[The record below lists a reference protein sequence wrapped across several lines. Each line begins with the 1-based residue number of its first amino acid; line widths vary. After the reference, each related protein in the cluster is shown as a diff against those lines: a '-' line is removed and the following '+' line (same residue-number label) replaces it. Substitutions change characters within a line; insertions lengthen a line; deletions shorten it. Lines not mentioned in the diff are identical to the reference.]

1 MGITFT
7 ETQRQV
13 IEKRGC
19 NLLVSAAAGSGKTA
33 VLVERI
39 VEMVCGG
46 ENPVDIDRLLVVTFT
61 NAAAAQMRERV
72 SRALNDRLARD
83 PANEHLQRQTTLLY
97 NAQIT
102 TIDSFCLFVLRN
114 QFHTIGLDPG
124 FRIAEEGEL
133 RLLRADVLAAVIE
146 EAYGKEDPA
155 FLHCMEYFSVGSRD
169 EAVEKEVLKL
179 YDFAMS
185 MPFPEEWLTG
195 RKEDY
200 RLPAAEE
207 LGRYQETAALDETE
221 EREGAVCDPLG
232 LPWAALFMEHVR
244 FVLKGC
250 ADRLEEA
257 LRLCGEPDG
266 PYFYGELLEKERE
279 LIERLLRLCG
289 GAEKGDG
296 TGGETADTGSAAG
309 GGTTDAERAAGGG
322 TADAARAAGTDYDG
336 LCGAFAAVVFGRLPS
351 KRDATVQT
359 AKREAAKAL
368 RDSVKEAVSDLRT
381 QFFTGS
387 AGQVCRQM
395 ESCQAAVSSLVDLT
409 LAFKAAFDEA
419 KREKNILDFDDIE
432 HFALQ
437 ALLRREGDGYA
448 PTETALAYRSRFHE
462 ILIDEYQDSN
472 MVQEYLLS
480 CISGESEGR
489 YNRFM
494 VGDVKQSIY
503 KFRLAR
509 PELFLE
515 KQEAYGGAEENTQ
528 RIDLHQNFRSRR
540 EVIDSVNA
548 VFARIMGKEM
558 GGIVYDEKAALHPGA
573 VYPQR
578 EGDFSEDVSNITQL
592 LLFQEE
598 KPAAEAFAKGE
609 PEKQAAFARQA
620 AGPGAASGR
629 QAAEDGKA
637 QAALSVKEQEAYGV
651 AAQIKTLL
659 REFQVTDKETGALRR
674 ASYRDMVILLRT
686 LSGWDEVFKRVL
698 EEEGIPVHVT
708 SRTGYFAAAEVQE
721 LLHFLRILD
730 NPLQDIPLYG
740 VLHTYLGG
748 FSEEEIALVRAACPK
763 KKYLYDAL
771 TACAGGEMTGGVS
784 GNQPDTDRAETGQT
798 AMGQAYTEQ
807 AAIEQTDA
815 GQTVIGQAYTEQTAI
830 EQTDAGQTATEQAVN
845 RQDALVGKDLQ
856 DKITGFLDKITEYRE
871 MSVYLPVHELLQ
883 IILRETGYLH
893 YVAARP
899 EGGRRRANVEM
910 LLVKAADYEKTSYF
924 GLYHFLRYMEQL
936 EKYEVD
942 YGEAAMQDEN
952 ADVVRIMSIHKSKGL
967 EFPVCFVSGLAAGFR
982 KKEGSGILAVD
993 VDAGIGVDY
1002 VDPERRV
1009 KGKNLRKNAIALKLR
1024 RDSLAEE
1031 LRILY
1036 VAMTRAEEKLIL
1048 TGVVKNPEKTA
1059 AALLPLRRRKH
1070 TLLSY
1075 DVLLGQD
1082 SFLSLLL
1089 SALSGS
1095 RCLDGFYEACGMESA
1110 PDAPEYATD
1119 MAFAVKLTGWDHVV
1133 EKKIEETVLGIEA
1146 KKKLLFADFA
1156 EAVNENLMTELS
1168 RRFSYAYP
1176 HGNLRDLY
1184 TKTTVSEL
1192 KMAGMQE
1199 TDEAAARLFEEKPA
1213 VPYLPKFLR
1222 ADESVSGSMRGSAF
1236 HKVMELFDFCEL
1248 TDEVSA
1254 NRQTTEALLKEQM
1267 ARMLQTGRL
1276 SEGYYEAVSVPKLVD
1291 FLTGRAA
1298 SRMARAARAGK
1309 LFKEQ
1314 PFVMGIPASRLGS
1327 GFPAEETV
1335 LIQGII
1341 DVFFEEEDGLVV
1353 LDYKTDAVSAAA
1365 ELVKRYQVQL
1375 TYYSE
1380 ALAQIY
1386 GYEAGEGGKT
1396 VKERLIYSFKL
1407 GEEISL

>member
-7 ETQRQV
+7 DTQRKV
-13 IEKRGC
+13 IETRGC
-19 NLLVSAAAGSGKTA
+19 NLLISAAAGSGKTA

-39 VEMVCGG
+39 VEMVCDG

-72 SRALNDRLARD
+72 SRALNDRLARE
-83 PANEHLQRQTTLLY
+83 PENEHLQRQTTLLY

-133 RLLRADVLAAVIE
+133 KLLRADVLADVIE

-185 MPFPEEWLTG
+185 MPFPEEWLVERKGDYLLGAAKEQDQTEVETG
-195 RKEDY
+195 QNRGTDSG
-200 RLPAAEE
+200 EE
-207 LGRYQETAALDETE
+207 PGD
-221 EREGAVCDPLG
+221 G
-232 LPWAALFMEHVR
+232 LPDVEGCDLLELPWTSLFVEHTRYALQ
-244 FVLKGC
+244 GC
-250 ADRLEEA
+250 MDKLEAA
-257 LRLCGEPDG
+257 LRLCEEPDG
-266 PYFYGELLEKERE
+266 PYFYGTLLEKEYDMME
-279 LIERLLRLCG
+279 NLLRLCG
-289 GAEKGDG
+289 GRDVKEETGDMKAVDAVPGSSEKESCSEGMAG
-296 TGGETADTGSAAG
+296 SPQMGAGEQ
-309 GGTTDAERAAGGG
+309 G
-322 TADAARAAGTDYDG
+322 TADRGRRNAVQGDTPDYDA
-336 LCGAFAAVVFGRLPS
+336 LCSAFGAVVFDRLPS
-351 KRDATVQT
+351 KRDSSVSQT
-359 AKREAAKAL
+359 KREAAKSL
-368 RDSVKEAVSDLRT
+368 RDSVKETLSELRT
-381 QFFTGS
+381 QFFGGS
-387 AGQVCRQM
+387 AEQVCRQM
-395 ESCQAAVSSLVDLT
+395 KGCQAAVAALADLT

-432 HFALQ
+432 HFALRI
-437 ALLRREGDGYA
+437 LLRREGDGYV
-448 PTETALAYRSRFHE
+448 PTETALAYRDRFHE

-480 CISGESEGR
+480 CISGESVGR

-515 KQEAYGGAEENTQ
+515 KQEAYGRGEENAQ
-528 RIDLHQNFRSRR
+528 RIDLHQNFRSRSQ
-540 EVIDSVNA
+540 VIDSVNA

-558 GGIVYDEKAALHPGA
+558 GGIVYDEKAALHAGA
-573 VYPQR
+573 SYPER
-578 EGDFSEDVSNITQL
+578 EEALSEDTSNVTQI

-598 KPAAEAFAKGE
+598 KVTVESFAGAGNAKPE
-609 PEKQAAFARQA
+609 PVS
-620 AGPGAASGR
+620 GADA
-629 QAAEDGKA
+629 QETEEGKA
-637 QAALSVKEQEAYGV
+637 PAELSVREQEAYGV
-651 AAQIKTLL
+651 AAQIRLLL
-659 REFQVTDKETGALRR
+659 RAFQVTDKETGTLRR
-674 ASYRDMVILLRT
+674 ASYRDIVILLRT

-708 SRTGYFAAAEVQE
+708 SRTGYFAASEVQE
-721 LLHFLRILD
+721 LLHFLRVLD

-740 VLHTYLGG
+740 VLHSYLGG
-748 FSEEEIALVRAACPK
+748 FSEEEIARVRAVFPK
-763 KKYLYDAL
+763 KKYLF
-771 TACAGGEMTGGVS
+771 
-784 GNQPDTDRAETGQT
+784 
-798 AMGQAYTEQ
+798 
-807 AAIEQTDA
+807 
-815 GQTVIGQAYTEQTAI
+815 
-830 EQTDAGQTATEQAVN
+830 
-845 RQDALVGKDLQ
+845 DALVACSGQEMTDIVNKTAPGTEQEGGEEAAGTGRVPDEEQVSGEEGEDPGPQRISEALRE
-856 DKITGFLDKITEYRE
+856 KIAGFLDKIAAYRN
-871 MSVYLPVHELLQ
+871 MSVYLSVHELLQ
-883 IILRETGYLH
+883 VILRETGYLH
-893 YVAARP
+893 NVAARP
-899 EGGRRRANVEM
+899 EGSRRHANVEM
-910 LLVKAADYEKTSYF
+910 LLVKAADYEKTSYS

-967 EFPVCFVSGLAAGFR
+967 EFPICFVSGLAAGFR
-982 KKEGSGILAVD
+982 KREGSGILAVD

-1002 VDPERRV
+1002 IDPKRRV

-1048 TGVVKNPEKTA
+1048 TGLVKNPEKTA
-1059 AALLPLRRRKH
+1059 SALLPLRRRKH
-1070 TLLSY
+1070 SLLSY
-1075 DVLLGQD
+1075 DVLLGQE

-1095 RCLDGFYEACGMESA
+1095 RCLDSFYEACGMESD
-1110 PDAPEYATD
+1110 PDVPEYDAD
-1119 MAFAVKLTGWDHVV
+1119 MPFAVKLTGWDHVV
-1133 EKKIEETVLGIEA
+1133 EKKIEETVLGMEA
-1146 KKKLLFADFA
+1146 KKKLLFADSA
-1156 EAVNENLMTELS
+1156 EAVDENLMAQLS
-1168 RRFSYAYP
+1168 RRFSYEYP

-1199 TDEAAARLFEEKPA
+1199 TDEAAAQLFEEKPV

-1222 ADESVSGSMRGSAF
+1222 TEEAVSGTMRGSAF
-1236 HKVMELFDFCEL
+1236 HKVMELFDFREL
-1248 TDEVSA
+1248 TDEMNA
-1254 NRQTTEALLKEQM
+1254 DRQAAEQLLRKQM
-1267 ARMLQTGRL
+1267 ERMLQTGRL
-1276 SEGYYEAVSVPKLVD
+1276 QQGYYEAVSVPKLVD
-1291 FLTGRAA
+1291 FLTCRAA
-1298 SRMARAARAGK
+1298 HRMAEAARAGK

-1314 PFVMGIPASRLGS
+1314 PFVMGLPASRLGKN
-1327 GFPAEETV
+1327 FPAGETV
-1335 LIQGII
+1335 LVQGII
-1341 DVFFEEEDGLVV
+1341 DVFFEEEDGFVV
-1353 LDYKTDAVSAAA
+1353 LDYKTDAVSTPE
-1365 ELVKRYQVQL
+1365 ELVKRYRTQL
-1375 TYYSE
+1375 VYYSE

-1386 GYEAGEGGKT
+1386 GYEPGVSGKP
-1396 VKERLIYSFKL
+1396 VKERILYSFKL
-1407 GEEISL
+1407 GQEITVIGQQDGPTSIRL

>member
-1 MGITFT
+1 MKITFT

-13 IEKRGC
+13 IEIRDC
-19 NLLVSAAAGSGKTA
+19 NLLVAAAAGSGKTA

-39 VEMVCGG
+39 VEMVCDG

-72 SRALNDRLARD
+72 SRALNDRLALD
-83 PANEHLQRQTTLLY
+83 PGNEHLQRQTTLLY

-133 RLLRADVLAAVIE
+133 KLLRADVLADVIE
-146 EAYGKEDPA
+146 DAYAKEDPA

-169 EAVEKEVLKL
+169 DAVEKEALKL

-185 MPFPEEWLTG
+185 MPFPEEWLAE

-200 RLPAAEE
+200 RLDVPGEP
-207 LGRYQETAALDETE
+207 GHVRRTAAFEEADEG
-221 EREGAVCDPLG
+221 RDEGFCDPLR
-232 LPWAALFMEHVR
+232 LPWAALFMDHVR

-257 LRLCGEPDG
+257 VRLCEEPDG
-266 PYFYGELLEKERE
+266 PYFYGELLETERE
-279 LIERLLRLCG
+279 MMERLLRLCG
-289 GAEKGDG
+289 GMEKD
-296 TGGETADTGSAAG
+296 AGSVNAA
-309 GGTTDAERAAGGG
+309 
-322 TADAARAAGTDYDG
+322 DYDS
-336 LCGAFAAVVFGRLPS
+336 LCAAFAAVVFGRLPS
-351 KRDATVQT
+351 KRDASVQT

-368 RDSVKEAVSDLRT
+368 RDSVKEAVSELRA
-381 QFFTGS
+381 QFFGGS

-395 ESCQAAVSSLVDLT
+395 EACQAALAALVDLT
-409 LAFKAAFDEA
+409 LAFKEAFDRA

-437 ALLRREGDGYA
+437 TLLRREGDSYV

-462 ILIDEYQDSN
+462 IMIDEYQDSN
-472 MVQEYLLS
+472 LVQEYLLS

-515 KQEAYGGAEENTQ
+515 KQEVYGSGAENAR

-548 VFARIMGKEM
+548 VFARIMGKEL
-558 GGIVYDEKAALHPGA
+558 GGIAYDEKAALHPGA
-573 VYPQR
+573 SYPGQA
-578 EGDFSEDVSNITQL
+578 EGLSEETSNVTELI
-592 LLFQEE
+592 LFQEE
-598 KPAAEAFAKGE
+598 KKEAEASA
-609 PEKQAAFARQA
+609 
-620 AGPGAASGR
+620 
-629 QAAEDGKA
+629 
-637 QAALSVKEQEAYGV
+637 KEQEAYGV
-651 AAQIKTLL
+651 AARIKELL
-659 REFQVTDKETGALRR
+659 RDFRVTDRETGMLRK
-674 ASYRDMVILLRT
+674 ASFRDIVILLRT

-708 SRTGYFAAAEVQE
+708 SRTGYFAASEVQE

-748 FSEEEIALVRAACPK
+748 FSEDEIALVRAACPK
-763 KKYLYDAL
+763 KRYLYDAL
-771 TACAGGEMTGGVS
+771 TACAGRKMTKEVNEMT
-784 GNQPDTDRAETGQT
+784 PDTDQAESADRAGGEAQAESADRAGGEAQAESAGRAGGETQADCGQQ
-798 AMGQAYTEQ
+798 GISEVLQVKIRKFLEKI
-807 AAIEQTDA
+807 AA
-815 GQTVIGQAYTEQTAI
+815 
-830 EQTDAGQTATEQAVN
+830 
-845 RQDALVGKDLQ
+845 
-856 DKITGFLDKITEYRE
+856 YRE
-871 MSVYLPVHELLQ
+871 MSVYLSVHELLQ
-883 IILRETGYLH
+883 IILRDTGYAH

-1002 VDPERRV
+1002 VDPQRRV
-1009 KGKNLRKNAIALKLR
+1009 KGKNLRKSAVALKLK

-1048 TGVVKNPEKTA
+1048 TGIVKNPEKTA
-1059 AALLPLRRRKH
+1059 ASLLPLRRRRRS
-1070 TLLSY
+1070 LLSY

-1082 SFLSLLL
+1082 SYMTLLL
-1089 SALSGS
+1089 AALSGNQ
-1095 RCLDGFYEACGMESA
+1095 CLDGFYEACGLTPEPAA
-1110 PDAPEYATD
+1110 PDYHSD

-1133 EKKIEETVLGIEA
+1133 EEKIVETVLGMEA
-1146 KKKLLFADFA
+1146 KRRLLLADSA
-1156 EAVNENLMTELS
+1156 KEADEVLMTELS
-1168 RRFSYAYP
+1168 RRFSYEYP

-1192 KMAGMQE
+1192 KMAGMRE
-1199 TDEAAARLFEEKPA
+1199 TDEAAAELFQEKPV
-1213 VPYLPKFLR
+1213 VPYVPRFLR
-1222 ADESVSGSMRGSAF
+1222 SDENVSGSMRGSAF
-1236 HKVMELFDFCEL
+1236 HKVMELFDFQKL
-1248 TDEVSA
+1248 TYEV
-1254 NRQTTEALLKEQM
+1254 NNDRQAAEALLMEQIAWM
-1267 ARMLQTGRL
+1267 RQTGRL
-1276 SEGYYEAVSVPKLVD
+1276 AQGFYEAVSVPKLVD
-1291 FLTGRAA
+1291 FLTGKAA
-1298 SRMARAARAGK
+1298 FRMGEAARAGK
-1309 LFKEQ
+1309 LYKEQ
-1314 PFVMGIPASRLGS
+1314 PFVMGIPASRLGD

-1341 DVFFEEEDGLVV
+1341 DVFFEEEDGFVV

-1375 TYYSE
+1375 SYYSE
-1380 ALAQIY
+1380 ALDQIF
-1386 GYEAGEGGKT
+1386 GYEAGADKKP
-1396 VKERLIYSFKL
+1396 VKERIIYSFKL
-1407 GEEISL
+1407 GEEIWL

>member
-7 ETQRQV
+7 DTQRKV
-13 IEKRGC
+13 IETRGC

-83 PANEHLQRQTTLLY
+83 PGNEHLQRQTTLLY

-133 RLLRADVLAAVIE
+133 KLLRADVLAEVIE
-146 EAYGKEDPA
+146 DAYGKEDPA

-169 EAVEKEVLKL
+169 DAGEKEVLKL

-185 MPFPEEWLTG
+185 MPFPEEWLAA
-195 RKEDY
+195 RKGDYCLGAEGED
-200 RLPAAEE
+200 L
-207 LGRYQETAALDETE
+207 LS
-221 EREGAVCDPLG
+221 
-232 LPWAALFMEHVR
+232 LPWAAFFMEHTR
-244 FVLKGC
+244 FVLQGC
-250 ADRLEEA
+250 AVKLETA
-257 LRLCGEPDG
+257 LRLCEEPDG
-266 PYFYGELLEKERE
+266 PYFYGELLERE
-279 LIERLLRLCG
+279 HNMIENLLRMCG
-289 GAEKGDG
+289 GCEGVEK
-296 TGGETADTGSAAG
+296 ETYDTFCAAFG
-309 GGTTDAERAAGGG
+309 
-322 TADAARAAGTDYDG
+322 
-336 LCGAFAAVVFGRLPS
+336 AVVFERLPS
-351 KRDATVQT
+351 KRDASVSQT
-359 AKREAAKAL
+359 KREAAKSL
-368 RDSVKEAVSDLRT
+368 RDGVKEALSELRT
-381 QFFTGS
+381 QFFGGS

-395 ESCQAAVSSLVDLT
+395 EGCQAAVAALVDLT
-409 LAFKAAFDEA
+409 LAFKAAFDAA
-419 KREKNILDFDDIE
+419 KRDKNMLDFDDIE

-437 ALLRREGDGYA
+437 ILLHREGEGYV
-448 PTETALAYRSRFHE
+448 PTETALAYRDRFHE

-489 YNRFM
+489 HNRFM

-515 KQEAYGGAEENTQ
+515 KQEAYGKGEKNAQ

-558 GGIVYDEKAALHPGA
+558 GGIAYDEKAALHAGA
-573 VYPQR
+573 SYPQR
-578 EGDFSEDVSNITQL
+578 EDGLSEDVSNVTQL
-592 LLFQEE
+592 LLFREE
-598 KPAAEAFAKGE
+598 KAAVESFAGAGNAKAEPAPVSGAGE
-609 PEKQAAFARQA
+609 RT
-620 AGPGAASGR
+620 AGEGR
-629 QAAEDGKA
+629 VT
-637 QAALSVKEQEAYGV
+637 AALSAREQEAYGV
-651 AAQIKTLL
+651 AAQIRALL
-659 REFQVTDKETGALRR
+659 REFQVTDKETGTLRR
-674 ASYRDMVILLRT
+674 ASYRDIVILLRT

-721 LLHFLRILD
+721 LLHFLRVLD

-740 VLHTYLGG
+740 ALHSYLGG

-771 TACAGGEMTGGVS
+771 VSCAGQEEEDLGS
-784 GNQPDTDRAETGQT
+784 QRIC
-798 AMGQAYTEQ
+798 
-807 AAIEQTDA
+807 AALRE
-815 GQTVIGQAYTEQTAI
+815 
-830 EQTDAGQTATEQAVN
+830 
-845 RQDALVGKDLQ
+845 
-856 DKITGFLDKITEYRE
+856 KIAGFLDKIAAYRN
-871 MSVYLPVHELLQ
+871 MSVYLSVHELLQ
-883 IILRETGYLH
+883 VILRETGYLH
-893 YVAARP
+893 NVAARP
-899 EGGRRRANVEM
+899 EGSRRHANVEM

-924 GLYHFLRYMEQL
+924 GLYHFLRYMEQM

-942 YGEAAMQDEN
+942 YGEAGMQDEN

-967 EFPVCFVSGLAAGFR
+967 EFPICFVSGLAAGFR
-982 KKEGSGILAVD
+982 KREGSGVLAVD
-993 VDAGIGVDY
+993 VDAGIGVEF

-1009 KGKNLRKNAIALKLR
+1009 KGKNLRKNTVALKLR

-1036 VAMTRAEEKLIL
+1036 VAMTRAEEKLVL
-1048 TGVVKNPEKTA
+1048 TGLVKNPEKTA
-1059 AALLPLRRRKH
+1059 AALLPLRRRRH
-1070 TLLSY
+1070 SLLSY
-1075 DVLLGQD
+1075 DVLMGQD
-1082 SFLSLLL
+1082 SFLALLL

-1095 RCLDGFYEACGMESA
+1095 RCLDGFYEACGME
-1110 PDAPEYATD
+1110 PDPAVSEYAVD
-1119 MAFAVKLTGWDHVV
+1119 MAFAVKLTGWDHIV
-1133 EKKIEETVLGIEA
+1133 EEKIAETVQGMEA
-1146 KKKLLFADFA
+1146 KKRLLSAASA
-1156 EAVNENLMTELS
+1156 EAVDESLMTELS
-1168 RRFSYAYP
+1168 RRFSYEYP

-1192 KMAGMQE
+1192 KIAGMQE
-1199 TDEAAARLFEEKPA
+1199 TDEAAAKLFEEKPA

-1222 ADESVSGSMRGSAF
+1222 GDETVSGSMRGSAF
-1236 HKVMELFDFCEL
+1236 HKVMELFDFREL
-1248 TDEVSA
+1248 TDKVNA
-1254 NRQTTEALLKEQM
+1254 NRHAAEALLREQM
-1267 ARMLQTGRL
+1267 ERMLRRGRL
-1276 SEGYYEAVSVPKLVD
+1276 QQGYYEAVSVPKLVD
-1291 FLTGRAA
+1291 FLTCSAA
-1298 SRMARAARAGK
+1298 FRMAEAARAGK
-1309 LFKEQ
+1309 LYKEQ
-1314 PFVMGIPASRLGS
+1314 PFVMGLPASRLGDS
-1327 GFPAEETV
+1327 FPAEETV

-1341 DVFFEEEDGLVV
+1341 DVFFEEEDGFVV
-1353 LDYKTDAVSAAA
+1353 LDYKTDAVSKAE

-1375 TYYSE
+1375 AYYSE
-1380 ALAQIY
+1380 ALEQIY
-1386 GYEAGEGGKT
+1386 GYEPGVDGKP

-1407 GEEISL
+1407 GEEILV

>member
-7 ETQRQV
+7 DTQRQV

-61 NAAAAQMRERV
+61 NAAAAQLRERV
-72 SRALNDRLARD
+72 SRALNDRLARE

-133 RLLRADVLAAVIE
+133 RLLRADVLAAVVE
-146 EAYGKEDPA
+146 DAYGKGDPA
-155 FLHCMEYFSVGSRD
+155 FLHCMEFFNVGSRD
-169 EAVEKEVLKL
+169 EAVEKETLKL

-185 MPFPEEWLTG
+185 MPFPEEWLAD
-195 RKEDY
+195 RKHDY
-200 RLPAAEE
+200 RV
-207 LGRYQETAALDETE
+207 DF
-221 EREGAVCDPLG
+221 CDLLS
-232 LPWAALFMEHVR
+232 LPWAALFMEHAR
-244 FVLKGC
+244 FVLQGC
-250 ADRLEEA
+250 ADKLEEA
-257 LRLCGEPDG
+257 LRLCEEPDG
-266 PYFYGELLEKERE
+266 PYFYGELLEKEQE
-279 LIERLLRLCG
+279 MTEGLLALCG
-289 GAEKGDG
+289 GGGCAEK
-296 TGGETADTGSAAG
+296 A
-309 GGTTDAERAAGGG
+309 
-322 TADAARAAGTDYDG
+322 DYDAV
-336 LCGAFAAVVFGRLPS
+336 CAAFGAVVFDRLPS
-351 KRDATVQT
+351 RRDASVSP
-359 AKREAAKAL
+359 ARREAAKAL
-368 RDSVKEAVSDLRT
+368 RDGVKGALSELRT
-381 QFFTGS
+381 QFFCGS

-395 ESCQAAVSSLVDLT
+395 EGCQAAVEALVDLT

-437 ALLRREGDGYA
+437 ILLRREGDGYV

-462 ILIDEYQDSN
+462 IMIDEYQDSN
-472 MVQEYLLS
+472 LVQEYLLS

-515 KQEAYGGAEENTQ
+515 KQETYGGASESTK
-528 RIDLHQNFRSRR
+528 RIDLHQNFRSRG

-548 VFARIMGKEM
+548 VFTRIMGKEM
-558 GGIVYDEKAALHPGA
+558 GGIVYDEKAALHLGA
-573 VYPQR
+573 SYPMR
-578 EGDFSEDVSNITQL
+578 DDGLSEDASNVTQL

-598 KPAAEAFAKGE
+598 KADAEEGE
-609 PEKQAAFARQA
+609 V
-620 AGPGAASGR
+620 
-629 QAAEDGKA
+629 

-659 REFQVTDKETGALRR
+659 REFQVTDKETGTLRR
-674 ASYRDMVILLRT
+674 ASYRDIVILLRT

-708 SRTGYFAAAEVQE
+708 SRTGYFAAPEVQE

-763 KKYLYDAL
+763 KRYLYDAL
-771 TACAGGEMTGGVS
+771 AACAV
-784 GNQPDTDRAETGQT
+784 GQ
-798 AMGQAYTEQ
+798 E
-807 AAIEQTDA
+807 IDE
-815 GQTVIGQAYTEQTAI
+815 
-830 EQTDAGQTATEQAVN
+830 
-845 RQDALVGKDLQ
+845 ALRV
-856 DKITGFLDKITEYRE
+856 KIKAFLDRLAAYRKL
-871 MSVYLPVHELLQ
+871 SVYLSVHELLQ

-893 YVAARP
+893 DVAARP

-942 YGEAAMQDEN
+942 YGEAAMQDEH

-967 EFPVCFVSGLAAGFR
+967 EFPICFVSGLAAGFR
-982 KKEGSGILAVD
+982 KKETGGILAVD
-993 VDAGIGVDY
+993 VDLGIGVDY
-1002 VDPERRV
+1002 IDPERRV

-1048 TGVVKNPEKTA
+1048 TGAVKDPKKTA
-1059 AALLPLRRRKH
+1059 AALLPLRRRKQRR
-1070 TLLSY
+1070 LSY

-1089 SALSGS
+1089 GALSGS
-1095 RCLDGFYEACGMESA
+1095 QCLDGFYEACGI
-1110 PDAPEYATD
+1110 DAEPNVPEYAVD

-1133 EKKIEETVLGIEA
+1133 EEKIEETVLGTEA
-1146 KKKLLFADFA
+1146 KKKLLSADSA
-1156 EAVNENLMTELS
+1156 QMVDENLMTELS
-1168 RRFSYAYP
+1168 RRFSYEYP

-1192 KMAGMQE
+1192 KIAGMHD
-1199 TDEAAARLFEEKPA
+1199 TDEAAAKLFEEKPA
-1213 VPYLPKFLR
+1213 VPYLPKFLKT
-1222 ADESVSGSMRGSAF
+1222 DESVSGSVRGSAF
-1236 HKVMELFDFCEL
+1236 HKVMELFDFREL
-1248 TDEVSA
+1248 TDKVNQ
-1254 NRQTTEALLKEQM
+1254 NRQAAEALLREQM
-1267 ARMLQTGRL
+1267 ERMRQTGRL
-1276 SEGYYEAVSVPKLVD
+1276 SQGYYEAVSVPKLVD
-1291 FLTGRAA
+1291 FLTGKAA
-1298 SRMARAARAGK
+1298 FRMAQAARAGK

-1314 PFVMGIPASRLGS
+1314 PFVMGLPASRLGS
-1327 GFPAEETV
+1327 SFPEEETV

-1353 LDYKTDAVSAAA
+1353 LDYKTDAVSAAE

-1375 TYYSE
+1375 AYYSE

-1386 GYEAGEGGKT
+1386 GYEPGGRGKS
-1396 VKERLIYSFKL
+1396 VKERVIYSFKL
-1407 GEEISL
+1407 GEEILV